1 MMVTHNI
8 KPVHPSSTICPI
20 CGKKVSLRVISKY
33 FWHSTCYY
41 TEPFLRRIK
50 YPLGRLTEDNPYC
63 ISKIPILLEKAGWG
77 FFNLI
82 LLFKANV

>member
-41 TEPFLRRIK
+41 TEPFLRQIK

-77 FFNLI
+77 F
-82 LLFKANV
+82 LFD